1 MIPAAIPNIT
11 GREADYL
18 MECVRTGFVSSVGPF
33 VTKLEEMTAQATGA
47 VAAAATSSG
56 TTGLHAALT
65 ALGVVHGDLVLA
77 PSFSFI
83 ASANAIAHCGAMPWF
98 IDIASD
104 SWCMCPQRLEAALR
118 EECAMRGGQLVHARS
133 GRRLAAIMPVHVLG
147 NVADMQAIASLAKEF
162 GIPVVADAAAA
173 IGATYRGRPLAELAD
188 LSIISFNG
196 NKTITA
202 GGGGAVVGNDRR
214 LVDLVRHLT
223 TTARMGPD
231 YVHDRVGFNYR
242 MTNLQAAVGCAQ
254 LERLDEFVARKRQI
268 RRFYDSSLAG
278 KAGLRAFPWPEWTD
292 SACWLSG
299 FVAEQA
305 DAATIRAALN
315 ARGVESRPFW
325 RPIHQQ
331 APYADAPRQ
340 ELALTEA
347 LWSRIVT
354 LPASTGIT
362 DAELETVAAA
372 VTAELEEA

>member
-1 MIPAAIPNIT
+1 MIPASIPNIT

-47 VAAAATSSG
+47 AACAATSSG
-56 TTGLHAALT
+56 TTGLHTALT
-65 ALGVVHGDLVLA
+65 ALGVAHGDLVLA

-83 ASANAIAHCGAMPWF
+83 ASANAISHCGATPWF
-98 IDIASD
+98 VDIAPD
-104 SWCMCPQRLEAALR
+104 SWCMCPQRLEEALR
-118 EECAMRGGQLVHARS
+118 EECVVRGGQLVHTRS
-133 GRRLAAIMPVHVLG
+133 GRRVAAIMPVHVLG
-147 NVADMQAIASLAKEF
+147 NVADMQAIANLAHEF
-162 GIPVVADAAAA
+162 GIPVIADAAAA
-173 IGATYRGRPLAELAD
+173 IGATYRGRPLGELAD

-202 GGGGAVVGNDRR
+202 GGGGAVVGNDRK

-223 TTARMGPD
+223 TTARLGPD

-254 LERLDEFVARKRQI
+254 LERLDEFVASKRRI
-268 RRFYDSSLAG
+268 RRFYDSRLAG
-278 KAGLRAFPWPEWTD
+278 KAGLRAFPWPEWTN

-299 FVAEQA
+299 FVVEQG
-305 DAATIRAALN
+305 DPAAIRAKLN
-315 ARGVESRPFW
+315 AHGVESRPFW
-325 RPIHQQ
+325 RPIHLQ

-340 ELALTEA
+340 GLALTEA
-347 LWSRIVT
+347 FWSRILT

-372 VTAELEEA
+372 LAAAVGET

>member
-47 VAAAATSSG
+47 AACAATSSG

-65 ALGVVHGDLVLA
+65 AVGVVHGDLVLV

-83 ASANAIAHCGAMPWF
+83 ASANAIAHCGATPWF
-98 IDIASD
+98 VDVAPD
-104 SWCMCPQRLEAALR
+104 SWCMCPQHLEEALR
-118 EECAMRGGQLVHARS
+118 TECAVRDGRLVHTRS
-133 GRRLAAIMPVHVLG
+133 GRRVAAIMPVYVLG
-147 NVADMQAIASLAKEF
+147 NVADMQTIASLAHKF
-162 GIPVVADAAAA
+162 GIPVIADAAAA
-173 IGATYRGRPLAELAD
+173 IGATYKGSPLGNLAD

-202 GGGGAVVGNDRR
+202 GGGGAVVGNNSK

-223 TTARMGPD
+223 TTARLGPD

-254 LERLDEFVARKRQI
+254 LERLDEFVGRKRQI
-268 RRFYDSSLAG
+268 RRFYNSRLAG
-278 KAGLRAFPWPEWTD
+278 RTGLRAFPWPDWTD

-299 FVAEQA
+299 FVVEEGDPVA
-305 DAATIRAALN
+305 IRAALN
-315 ARGVESRPFW
+315 AKEVESRPFW

-331 APYADAPRQ
+331 APYANAPRQ
-340 ELALTEA
+340 DLALTEA
-347 LWSRIVT
+347 VWARIVT

-362 DAELETVAAA
+362 DAELEAVVVAAELA
-372 VTAELEEA
+372 VEGA